1 MSIALMFPGQ
11 GAQYVGMGQSL
22 CERNYVA
29 KEIFSRAEK
38 ILGAQFLQICF
49 QGPNEI
55 LKQTSICQP
64 ALFVHCC
71 AAVNILREMG
81 YDFDIAYGLSLGEL
95 TALWAAEVVDF
106 ETGLHIVSERG
117 RLMQVACEKTNGSM
131 LCLLGGD
138 WEDIDSICHESG
150 VEVANMNCPDQVVI
164 SGETENIK
172 KAQELAEK
180 MAFKRVLPLNVA
192 GAYHSKLMESASVGF
207 EKVLQNIE
215 FNAPRIKVLTNV
227 TGESVESPREIKE
240 MLVRQIISP
249 VLFEKCCRSAMC
261 MQVSE
266 YFECGPG
273 KTLCGMLKKIDRDI
287 IAKNFDRI
295 EDFNLR

>member
-1 MSIALMFPGQ
+1 MFPGQ

-22 CERNYVA
+22 CESDYGGD
-29 KEIFSRAEK
+29 EIFSRVEEL
-38 ILGAQFLQICF
+38 LGLQFLQTCF
-49 QGPNEI
+49 YGPDEI
-55 LKQTSICQP
+55 LMQTSICQP
-64 ALFVHCC
+64 ALFVHGC
-71 AAVNILREMG
+71 AVVSILRNMG
-81 YDFDIAYGLSLGEL
+81 NSFDVAYGLSLGEL

-117 RLMQVACEKTNGSM
+117 KLMQAACEKTKGSM

-138 WEDIDSICHESG
+138 LEDIESICHESK
-150 VEVANMNCPDQVVI
+150 VEVANMNCPGQVVI
-164 SGETENIK
+164 SGEIENIK

-215 FNAPRIKVLTNV
+215 FQPPQIRVLTNV
-227 TGESVESPREIKE
+227 TGKSVGSPKEIKE

-249 VLFEKCCRSAMC
+249 VLFEKCCRSAIH
-261 MQVSE
+261 MQISE

-273 KTLCGMLKKIDRDI
+273 KTLCGMLRKIDRNI
-287 IAKNFDRI
+287 IVKNFDRI
-295 EDFNLR
+295 EDFNL